1 MSLNARQ
8 DQHEA
13 HVIATA
19 GQPGRIT
26 VATNMAG
33 RGTDIALSEDVARNG
48 GLHVVLCQAN
58 ACGASTDSSPAA
70 PPDAA
75 SREARNLL
83 SLESP
88 PMLTFLPAWITRRTR
103 CAVEVRPRW
112 LGIALARLPLWLEG
126 RRRRLRRQL
135 QMQEHT
141 TE

>member
-1 MSLNARQ
+1 
-8 DQHEA
+8 
-13 HVIATA
+13 
-19 GQPGRIT
+19 
-26 VATNMAG
+26 MAG
-33 RGTDIALSEDVARNG
+33 RGTDIALSEDVSRNG

-58 ACGASTDSSPAA
+58 ASRRIDRQFTGRAA
-70 PPDAA
+70 RRGEPG
-75 SREARNLL
+75 SCEALL

-126 RRRRLRRQL
+126 RRRYRLRRQL